1 MIQQIIEAYEDCGI
15 LKADGFDDAII
26 GIDSVNYRLIYSISK
41 VIQILVDEG
50 MTQEDAW
57 DHFGFNIECAYVGEQ
72 TPIWCNDDFYNLKL
86 NKDGI

>member
-1 MIQQIIEAYEDCGI
+1 MLEQIIEAYEDCGI

-72 TPIWCNDDFYNLKL
+72 TPIWCKDDFL
-86 NKDGI
+86 

>member
-1 MIQQIIEAYEDCGI
+1 MTDNA
-15 LKADGFDDAII
+15 LRMRADAII

-41 VIQILVDEG
+41 VIEILVSEG

-72 TPIWCNDDFYNLKL
+72 TPIW
-86 NKDGI
+86 